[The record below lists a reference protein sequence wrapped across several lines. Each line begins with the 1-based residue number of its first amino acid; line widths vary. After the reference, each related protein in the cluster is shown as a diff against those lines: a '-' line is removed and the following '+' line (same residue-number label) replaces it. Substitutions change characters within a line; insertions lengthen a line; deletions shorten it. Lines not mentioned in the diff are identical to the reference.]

1 MRRKVQLYIAGRQV
15 DLGDDSFILY
25 NWTREDL
32 GNPTAV
38 VNSSSQQVD
47 LPGTCRNNSLFG
59 SVFRLDRRTLLGI
72 RYDGADFDPTRKT
85 PFILYDNNGRVLES
99 GYCRLDAVN
108 THSRRHA
115 YTVTLYG
122 GLGSYF
128 YALSSKEDGTPR
140 TLADLI
146 YAGMDG
152 ADVTD
157 FGMQPRAEF
166 VREAWEYLRDGYDSE
181 SAYFRYFWNIVN
193 FAPAYNGL
201 PADFDAVHAISSGDA
216 YNNVPYGYTDDDD
229 TYFSYLPGLDCA
241 LLTFT
246 NPHTEWEVCDLRWYL
261 QRPAISVKAFIAA
274 CCDTRNN
281 GGYDV
286 ELDDTFFND
295 DNPAYAA
302 AWWTLSMIASEDRTS
317 DACLTNV
324 LKASKTPMQ
333 YLVDYCKHFGLL
345 FVWDSER
352 HTVKIL
358 TRASFYEN
366 TSEIDLSERIDRSQP
381 ITQDPV
387 LADSRWYQLGDGGKG
402 EFVEQY
408 AKDYGRGYGVQRV
421 DTGYEF
427 DAGTKVLTEGNVFK
441 NAAEVQQSDLLYA
454 MALGIHSWGFEK
466 VLLVPKYEQ
475 VTIELWNGDASVV
488 NVVPFYDWYSN
499 SLPPV
504 IYDVPGTPGADWLPK
519 LQAHGTDN
527 KAEEGQDIL
536 LFFTGIKDTPSYSA
550 GSLTERKAY
559 YLTNDDEAMTVL
571 AGGPCWDLRNNGTP
585 LTALPSFRR
594 VYLSGRYILDSWE
607 WGVPA
612 VRPVLNVTYP
622 SGKPTTLFAKWW
634 QAYLRD
640 RYAADTRVMTARVD
654 LRGLP
659 VGQELLRRFYWYDN
673 AVWVL
678 NAIRN
683 HPLTSYDLTECE
695 FVKVQDKSAYTLGPG
710 ADLEQY
716 LTIEP
721 DAASFALNPS
731 GEALSLTVRSSSNWT
746 LQLGAVV
753 SWLTVSAASG
763 SAGTTAI
770 TLTGTANTSGGRRQV
785 TVTLTNTEGE
795 TLSFIVTQAQKAPS
809 SLSISPSSIT
819 IPAGGTASEGVSR
832 GRSCRVT
839 ASETWDVDWNNIPSW
854 LTVIKSTVGVSLKA
868 GANGGSERS
877 AAVKIY
883 LTGDPDTYATLSVI
897 QSAGEGGTGGITLLD
912 ENGNNSATF
921 ESGGGTKTLYITVP
935 DGDAWTIAK
944 SASWVT
950 VSPVSGSDNGT
961 IAVTVPAY
969 SDSSDRSATI
979 TATRDG
985 YTEGA
990 VFYLYQAAPAAA
1002 QDKIDV
1008 SRRDDYLSNNVEID
1022 NTVSYEGFDVR
1033 SSGPWTASANVSW
1046 LHVYGTAWSG
1056 GSTGSGYVTR
1066 WFKAD
1071 ANSGAARTGIITVS
1085 LTGTT
1090 LTSQFYVYQAGDGT
1104 IYLDASLSKSR
1115 IDASAQEIYLTVQA
1129 PAGLAWTIDQVSAG
1143 LTPASLSGTGTQD
1156 VTVQVSATTAQRTL
1170 SLRVR
1175 NAAYGLSV
1183 TPSCVQLAPAASDYL
1198 RVTPFGTF
1206 NVGAAQTSQVFAVES
1221 STAWQ
1226 VVSPSSEISISPMTG
1241 SGNMNVTVT
1250 FPANNTTSAKDF
1262 ALTFSTTNGSGI
1274 SVSATIHQLAA
1285 SSATLEVSPTAVTI
1299 PGTGAAETVAIT
1311 ASGTWSAT
1319 KSDSWITTAVP
1330 NAGTLR
1336 IGASVNSGAPR
1347 DGTVTITCGD
1357 KSVTVAVHQAT
1368 TSALEVSADSVELA
1382 AESGSEGAITVYASG
1397 LWDISEYSDIPV
1409 WLEVVYPAH
1418 SGSDEGEAMTFRA
1431 KSANTTG
1438 SNRTATIRV
1447 VLADN
1452 AEVYA
1457 DITVTQRSSSVLYC
1471 SPTGIN
1477 VPAEINTG
1485 FVHITSN
1492 TSWHLLSL
1500 DEGLSIASAAQSGT
1514 GDADVMFLCQA
1525 NELTAPRQLRGTFV
1539 TDDGTKS
1546 ASFTVIQEAAPEPI
1560 AIDPDT
1566 ALWFEA
1572 GEGGTVQLTRVVTC
1586 TAAWTAVSSQSWLSA
1601 SPSSGAANTPTT
1613 VTFTARASLT
1623 DVLHAVWTV
1632 TSGENT
1638 KSLGATCIPVYDSD
1652 SE

>member
-59 SVFRLDRRTLLGI
+59 SVFRLDRRTLLGSG
-72 RYDGADFDPTRKT
+72 YDGAGFDPTRKT

-146 YAGMDG
+146 YADMDG
-152 ADVTD
+152 NDVTAFPVFPGAD
-157 FGMQPRAEF
+157 SVQD
-166 VREAWEYLRDGYDSE
+166 AWTVLGGGTPELKT
-181 SAYFRYFWNIVN
+181 FWNVIN

-201 PADFDAVHAISSGDA
+201 PDDFDASHALMNNDA
-216 YNNVPYGYTDDDD
+216 YVNMPIGVDEDGERGYEY
-229 TYFSYLPGLDCA
+229 TYKAGLDCA
-241 LLTFT
+241 LVSFS
-246 NPHTEWEVCDLRWYL
+246 NPHTEWELCDLRWYL
-261 QRPAISVKAFIAA
+261 QRPVISVKTFLAA
-274 CCDTRNN
+274 CCDPRNN

-286 ELDDTFFND
+286 ELDATFFND

-302 AWWTLSMIASEDRTS
+302 AWWTLPMIASEDRAH
-317 DACLTNV
+317 DDCIENV
-324 LKASKTPMQ
+324 LKATKTPMD
-333 YLVDYCKHFGLL
+333 YLVGYCKHFGLL

-381 ITQDPV
+381 ISQDPV

-402 EFVEQY
+402 EFVEKYEQ
-408 AKDYGRGYGVQRV
+408 DYGRGYGTQRV

-427 DAGTKVLTEGNVFK
+427 DAGTKVLTEGNVFQE
-441 NAAEVQQSDLLYA
+441 AAEVQESDVLFGEASRILSGREWQRYFQ
-454 MALGIHSWGFEK
+454 LPRFEG
-466 VLLVPKYEQ
+466 
-475 VTIELWNGDASVV
+475 VTYELWNEAGESKSFPMQCPLDTT
-488 NVVPFYDWYSN
+488 YWDM
-499 SLPPV
+499 
-504 IYDVPGTPGADWLPK
+504 PGTPGLDWLPK
-519 LQAHGTDN
+519 VQLHGAEN
-527 KAEEGQDIL
+527 KANNGADVL
-536 LFFTGIKDTPSYSA
+536 LFFAGIKDTPAYSSGSWNVRKSYF
-550 GSLTERKAY
+550 LT
-559 YLTNDDEAMTVL
+559 DDNGAMKDL
-571 AGGPCWDLRNNGTP
+571 AGAACWDLTRTGIQR
-585 LTALPSFRR
+585 LSLPSFRR

-612 VRPVLNVTYP
+612 VRPVLDIDYP

-640 RYAADTRVMTARVD
+640 RYNVDTRVMTARVD

-695 FVKVQDKSAYTLGPG
+695 FVKVQDKRAYTLGPG
-710 ADLEQY
+710 TDLDQY

-731 GEALSLTVRSSSNWT
+731 GET
-746 LQLGAVV
+746 LQLTVKSSSSWTLSLSTIV

-795 TLSFIVTQAQKAPS
+795 TLSFVIRQAMKVAS
-809 SLSISPSSIT
+809 SLSISPSSIV

-839 ASETWDVDWNNIPSW
+839 ADGAWDVDWDNVPAW
-854 LTVIKSTVGVSLKA
+854 LTVIKSTVGITLKA
-868 GANGGSERS
+868 GANAGEERS
-877 AAVKIY
+877 ASIKIF
-883 LTGDPDTYATLSVI
+883 LTGEPETYATLFVV
-897 QSAGEGGTGGITLLD
+897 QEAGEGGTGGITLLD
-912 ENGNNSATF
+912 GNGNNSTTV
-921 ESGGGTKTLYITVP
+921 ESDGGTVTLVLTIP
-935 DGDAWTIAK
+935 DGADWTIAS
-944 SASWVT
+944 SASWASVT
-950 VSPVSGSDNGT
+950 PVSGSGNNNQ
-961 IAVTVPAY
+961 IVVTVPAY
-969 SDSSDRSATI
+969 TGSSDRPATI
-979 TATRDG
+979 TATRNG
-985 YTEGA
+985 YAEGA
-990 VFYLYQAAPAAA
+990 VFYLYQAAPSS
-1002 QDKIDV
+1002 QDSIALYRADAHFF
-1008 SRRDDYLSNNVEID
+1008 DNVEID
-1022 NTVSYEGFDVR
+1022 GNSSIYPVDVVAV
-1033 SSGPWTASANVSW
+1033 GAWTAASGSSW
-1046 LHVYGTAWSG
+1046 IHPYTNYGAWSG
-1056 GSTGSGYVTR
+1056 SGNATL
-1066 WFKAD
+1066 WFQVD
-1071 ANSGAARTGIITVS
+1071 ANLGAPRTGTIVGTHTA
-1085 LTGTT
+1085 TGQTAT
-1090 LTSQFYVYQAGDGT
+1090 FYVYQSGDGT
-1104 IYLDASLSKSR
+1104 VSLDASFSSQS
-1115 IDASAQEIYLTVQA
+1115 IDSSAQQISLSIRATS
-1129 PAGLAWTIDQVSAG
+1129 GLAWTIDSISSG
-1143 LTPASLSGTGTQD
+1143 LSLDTTSGTGPATIVAH
-1156 VTVQVSATTAQRTL
+1156 VTAASAQRTL
-1170 SLRVR
+1170 SCRVR
-1175 NAAYGLSV
+1175 NTAYGLSV
-1183 TPSCVQLAPAASDYL
+1183 IPSCVQQAPAASDYL

-1206 NVGAAQTSQVFAVES
+1206 NVGAAQTSQVFRIEC
-1221 STAWQ
+1221 STAWR
-1226 VVSPSSEISISPMTG
+1226 VTSASSEVNISPASG
-1241 SGNMNVTVT
+1241 SGNATVTVT
-1250 FPANNTTSAKDF
+1250 FPANNTTSARDF
-1262 ALTFSTTNGSGI
+1262 ALTFSTTSGTSI
-1274 SVSATIHQLAA
+1274 SVNATIHQLPA
-1285 SSATLEVSPTAVTI
+1285 SSATLEVSPTAVSI
-1299 PGTGAAETVAIT
+1299 PGTGAAETVTIT
-1311 ASGTWSAT
+1311 ASGTWSAS

-1368 TSALEVSADSVELA
+1368 TSALEVSANAVQLA
-1382 AESGSEGAITVYASG
+1382 AASGSQGSVTVYASG
-1397 LWDISEYSDIPV
+1397 SWDISEYTDIPI

-1418 SGSDEGEAMTFRA
+1418 AGSDNGETMTFRA
-1431 KSANTTG
+1431 KTANTTG

-1452 AEVYA
+1452 TEFYE
-1457 DITVTQRSSSVLYC
+1457 DITVTQLSSSVLYC

-1492 TSWHLLSL
+1492 TSWHLQSL

-1525 NELTAPRQLRGTFV
+1525 NPDEQVRQLRGTFV
-1539 TDDGTKS
+1539 TDDGTKT
-1546 ASFTVIQEAAPEPI
+1546 ASFTVIQEAAQAAIVIEP
-1560 AIDPDT
+1560 DQS
-1566 ALWFEA
+1566 LWFETSDDPEA
-1572 GEGGTVQLTRVVTC
+1572 SVLTQVRKVT
-1586 TAAWTAVSSQSWLSA
+1586 TTKAWTAVSSESWLTF
-1601 SPSSGAANTPTT
+1601 SPTSGAAGETT
-1613 VTFTARASLT
+1613 VTFTARGSLT
-1623 DVLHAVWTV
+1623 DVLSATWTI
-1632 TSGENT
+1632 TAGDAT
-1638 KSLGATCIPVYDSD
+1638 KTLGARCIPAPTEDPNTY
-1652 SE
+1652 

>member
-59 SVFRLDRRTLLGI
+59 SVFRLDRRTLLGSG
-72 RYDGADFDPTRKT
+72 YDGAGFDPTRKT

-128 YALSSKEDGTPR
+128 YSLSSKEDGTPR

-146 YAGMDG
+146 YADVDGNDVTAFPVFPG
-152 ADVTD
+152 ADSVQD
-157 FGMQPRAEF
+157 
-166 VREAWEYLRDGYDSE
+166 AWTVLGGGTPELKT
-181 SAYFRYFWNIVN
+181 FWNVIN

-201 PADFDAVHAISSGDA
+201 PDDFDASHALMNNDA
-216 YNNVPYGYTDDDD
+216 YVNMPIGVDEDGERGYEY
-229 TYFSYLPGLDCA
+229 TYKAGLDCA
-241 LLTFT
+241 LVSFS
-246 NPHTEWEVCDLRWYL
+246 NPHTEWELCDLRWYL
-261 QRPAISVKAFIAA
+261 QRPVISVKAFIAA
-274 CCDTRNN
+274 VCDSRNN

-286 ELDDTFFND
+286 ELDATFFTD

-302 AWWTLSMIASEDRTS
+302 AWWTLPMIASEDRAH
-317 DACLTNV
+317 DDCIENV
-324 LKASKTPMQ
+324 LKATKTPMD
-333 YLVDYCKHFGLL
+333 YLVGYCKHFGLL
-345 FVWDSER
+345 FVWDSET

-366 TSEIDLSERIDRSQP
+366 TSEIDLSARIDRSQA
-381 ITQDPV
+381 IAQDPV

-408 AKDYGRGYGVQRV
+408 AKDYGRGYGTQRI

-427 DAGTKVLTEGNVFK
+427 DAGTKVLTEGNVFQE
-441 NAAEVQQSDLLYA
+441 AAEVQESDVLFGEASRILSGRQWQRFFQ
-454 MALGIHSWGFEK
+454 LPRFEG
-466 VLLVPKYEQ
+466 
-475 VTIELWNGDASVV
+475 VTYELWNDDGESKSFPMQCPQDTT
-488 NVVPFYDWYSN
+488 FW
-499 SLPPV
+499 
-504 IYDVPGTPGADWLPK
+504 DVPGTPGLDWLPK
-519 LQAHGTDN
+519 VQLHGAEN
-527 KAEEGQDIL
+527 KANDGADVL
-536 LFFTGIKDTPSYSA
+536 LFFAGIKDTPAYSSGSWNVRKSYF
-550 GSLTERKAY
+550 LT
-559 YLTNDDEAMTVL
+559 DDTAAMTDL
-571 AGGPCWDLRNNGTP
+571 AGAPCWDLTRTGIQR
-585 LTALPSFRR
+585 LSLPSFRR

-695 FVKVQDKSAYTLGPG
+695 FVRVQDKRAYTLGPG

-746 LQLGAVV
+746 LQLGAIV

-839 ASETWDVDWNNIPSW
+839 ASETWDVDWDAIPSW

-921 ESGGGTKTLYITVP
+921 ESAGGTKTLYITVP
-935 DGDAWTIAK
+935 DGDGWTIAK

-950 VSPVSGSDNGT
+950 VSPASESNNGT

-969 SDSSDRSATI
+969 SGTSDRSATI

-1002 QDKIDV
+1002 QDKIDI
-1008 SRRDDYLSNNVEID
+1008 SRRDDNLNNNVEID

-1033 SSGPWTASANVSW
+1033 ASGPWTASANVSW
-1046 LHVYGTAWSG
+1046 LHVYGSAWSG

-1071 ANSGAARTGIITVS
+1071 ANGGAARTGIITAS
-1085 LTGTT
+1085 LTGTS

-1143 LTPASLSGTGTQD
+1143 LNPESLSGSGTQD
-1156 VTVQVSATTAQRTL
+1156 VTVQVSATTEQRTL

-1175 NAAYGLSV
+1175 NAAYGLSK

-1226 VVSPSSEISISPMTG
+1226 VVSPSTEISISPMTG

-1250 FPANNTTSAKDF
+1250 FPANNTTSVKDF

-1299 PGTGAAETVAIT
+1299 PGTGAAETVTIT
-1311 ASGTWSAT
+1311 ASGTWTAT

-1382 AESGSEGAITVYASG
+1382 AESGSEGTITVYASG
-1397 LWDISEYSDIPV
+1397 LWDISEYTDIPI

-1418 SGSDEGEAMTFRA
+1418 AGSDEGEAMTFRA
-1431 KSANTTG
+1431 KTANTTG

-1447 VLADN
+1447 ALADN

-1492 TSWHLLSL
+1492 TSWHLQGL

-1514 GDADVMFLCQA
+1514 GDKDVMFLCQA

-1546 ASFTVIQEAAPEPI
+1546 ASFTVIQAAAPEPI
-1560 AIDPDT
+1560 VIEPDS
-1566 ALWFEA
+1566 ALWFTA
-1572 GEGGTVQLTRVVTC
+1572 GDGEGAVSELTRVVTC
-1586 TAAWTAVSSQSWLSA
+1586 TAAWTAASSQSWLRA

-1613 VTFTARASLT
+1613 VTFTARGSLT
-1623 DVLHAVWTV
+1623 DILHATWTV
-1632 TSGENT
+1632 TSGNHT
-1638 KSLGATCIPVYDSD
+1638 KTLGAHCVPESQVD
-1652 SE
+1652 

>member
-72 RYDGADFDPTRKT
+72 RYDGAEFDPTRKT

-146 YAGMDG
+146 YADMDG
-152 ADVTD
+152 NDVTTFPVFPGAD
-157 FGMQPRAEF
+157 SVQD
-166 VREAWEYLRDGYDSE
+166 AWTVLGGGTPELKT
-181 SAYFRYFWNIVN
+181 FWNVIN

-201 PADFDAVHAISSGDA
+201 PDDFDASHALMNNDA
-216 YNNVPYGYTDDDD
+216 YVNMPIGVDEDGERGYEY
-229 TYFSYLPGLDCA
+229 TYKAGLDCT
-241 LLTFT
+241 LVSFS
-246 NPHTEWEVCDLRWYL
+246 NPHTEWELCDLRWYL
-261 QRPAISVKAFIAA
+261 QRPVISVKAFIAA
-274 CCDTRNN
+274 CCDSRNN

-302 AWWTLSMIASEDRTS
+302 AWWTLPMIASEDRAH
-317 DACLTNV
+317 DDCIENV
-324 LKASKTPMQ
+324 LKATKTPMD
-333 YLVDYCKHFGLL
+333 YLVGYCKHFGLL
-345 FVWDSER
+345 FVWDSEI

-381 ITQDPV
+381 IAQDPV

-402 EFVEQY
+402 EFVEKYEQ
-408 AKDYGRGYGVQRV
+408 DYGRGYGTQRV
-421 DTGYEF
+421 DTGYQF
-427 DAGTKVLTEGNVFK
+427 DAGTKVLTEGNVFQE
-441 NAAEVQQSDLLYA
+441 AAEVQESDVLFGEASRILSGREWQRYFQ
-454 MALGIHSWGFEK
+454 LPRFES
-466 VLLVPKYEQ
+466 
-475 VTIELWNGDASVV
+475 VTYELWNDDGESKSFPMQCPQDTT
-488 NVVPFYDWYSN
+488 FW
-499 SLPPV
+499 
-504 IYDVPGTPGADWLPK
+504 DVPGTPGLDWLPK
-519 LQAHGTDN
+519 VQLHGAEN
-527 KAEEGQDIL
+527 KANDGANVL
-536 LFFTGIKDTPSYSA
+536 LFFGGIKDTPAYSSGSWNVRKSYF
-550 GSLTERKAY
+550 LT
-559 YLTNDDEAMTVL
+559 DDTAAMTDL
-571 AGGPCWDLRNNGTP
+571 AGAPCWDLTRTGIQR
-585 LTALPSFRR
+585 LSLPSFRR

-839 ASETWDVDWNNIPSW
+839 ASETWDVDWDNIPSW

-969 SDSSDRSATI
+969 SGSSDRSATI

-1492 TSWHLLSL
+1492 TSWHLQSL

-1560 AIDPDT
+1560 AIDPDS